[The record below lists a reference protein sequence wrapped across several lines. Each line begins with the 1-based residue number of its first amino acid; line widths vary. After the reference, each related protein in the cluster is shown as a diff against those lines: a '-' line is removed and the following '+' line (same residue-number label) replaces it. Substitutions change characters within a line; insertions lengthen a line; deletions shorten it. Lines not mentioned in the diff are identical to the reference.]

1 MSFRPRAY
9 PHPVLREINDD
20 YVDKSEFFGRF
31 THSSGEGMLT
41 LGIDITLTSDRLNEA
56 RADGIAQLAVEVE
69 CAGARWKEVFT
80 LENVPASVTIPE
92 ANLFGTIRVTPLLI
106 ATQEI
111 NLEFAGINKE
121 FTTTTFHLFEGDLL
135 AYGPTEALETDHDR
149 SSGDDHYGIK
159 FSLQPD
165 LDPDEYWVA
174 CDYDEI
180 IIHCGSNVMQV
191 TKALTEDIRY
201 SPFVFMSYYK
211 DAFVKGMDYLLRSL
225 SRGEELEQTWAKGLK
240 GYIEEKGLSLDS
252 LSAISQDD
260 EQGDHEEV
268 ERFVHRLI
276 ALDGVQALAKRI
288 QKEGL

>member
-1 MSFRPRAY
+1 
-9 PHPVLREINDD
+9 
-20 YVDKSEFFGRF
+20 
-31 THSSGEGMLT
+31 
-41 LGIDITLTSDRLNEA
+41 
-56 RADGIAQLAVEVE
+56 
-69 CAGARWKEVFT
+69 
-80 LENVPASVTIPE
+80 
-92 ANLFGTIRVTPLLI
+92 
-106 ATQEI
+106 
-111 NLEFAGINKE
+111 
-121 FTTTTFHLFEGDLL
+121 
-135 AYGPTEALETDHDR
+135 
-149 SSGDDHYGIK
+149 
-159 FSLQPD
+159 
-165 LDPDEYWVA
+165 
-174 CDYDEI
+174 
-180 IIHCGSNVMQV
+180 MQV
-191 TKALTEDIRY
+191 TKVLTEDIRY